1 MGQIEHRTCREG
13 DPFRRAWLNPI
24 NDGNTLRLPIP
35 DLTEDRRKELAKLAS
50 QYSEKAKIAIRNV
63 RRDGMDS
70 LKADENKKEI
80 SEDERKR
87 LETELQKLTDK
98 QIKAADDV
106 TAQKEKEIL
115 GK

>member
-1 MGQIEHRTCREG
+1 
-13 DPFRRAWLNPI
+13 
-24 NDGNTLRLPIP
+24 
-35 DLTEDRRKELAKLAS
+35 
-50 QYSEKAKIAIRNV
+50 
-63 RRDGMDS
+63 MDA

-87 LETELQKLTDK
+87 LETELQKLTDE